1 MNRHFRSFQQENH
14 GDVDGWWALI
24 IQQGWE
30 NSRKIDPTEN
40 STWLAGKICRTTIVR
55 WMCLEWHRKIIEV
68 NRRFSKIIFDYRMV
82 INSKYHVNWDF
93 TSCKW
98 DLTWFIVANP
108 KKIYAGLFQDS
119 KIRRGKLGRWR
130 GNLVHFFLQTWLIL
144 AIIWNICL
152 WWVGATLYNG
162 DMLGIE
168 QSNVFVNCK
177 GWGQ

>member
-40 STWLAGKICRTTIVR
+40 STWLAGKIYRTTIVG
-55 WMCLEWHRKIIEV
+55 WMCLEWNRRIIEV
-68 NRRFSKIIFDYRMV
+68 NRRFSKVMFDYRMV

-98 DLTWFIVANP
+98 NLTWFIVANP
-108 KKIYAGLFQDS
+108 KKYMQDCS
-119 KIRRGKLGRWR
+119 RTLRYEG
-130 GNLVHFFLQTWLIL
+130 GNWVDEEVTLSIFFLQTWLIL
-144 AIIWNICL
+144 ACYHLKHLPMMGWSNPVQ
-152 WWVGATLYNG
+152 WGHVGDWT
-162 DMLGIE
+162 E
-168 QSNVFVNCK
+168 
-177 GWGQ
+177 